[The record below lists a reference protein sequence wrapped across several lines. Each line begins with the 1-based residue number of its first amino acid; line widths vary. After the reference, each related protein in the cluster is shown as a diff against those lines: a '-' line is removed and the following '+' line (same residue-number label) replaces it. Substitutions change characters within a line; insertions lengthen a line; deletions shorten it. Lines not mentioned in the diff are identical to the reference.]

1 MTELRDRVAARLVTA
16 QNARDPAPLRG
27 QDAVDDAL
35 ALLREAAPS
44 PEEAVDL
51 DSVADVFW
59 TFWSRHQG
67 TGDPE
72 AQQNLFVTLGTY
84 GFLCTRLPESRLPE
98 DLREGFGPAD
108 PSHEARFAHL
118 VSSAHADAAVK
129 APDPAAP
136 EPRAALERALAWSD
150 SAIEYVLANDH
161 AGFVEL
167 AFHVLQLNV
176 TRFHVTADP
185 DGLAA
190 AARYARAVCRRLA
203 SVPPGF
209 LDPARAQEVAA
220 VALSTLM
227 DAARLLGAPP
237 LALVERL
244 VAAAPDGA
252 LAPEAAEGLRFL
264 RELYAHP
271 VTWPGER
278 DLHIGAAIADAGIR
292 EHDGGRIACAVRRL
306 RAALAETPAGHPAHS
321 EVTAVLGQAL
331 AALGRE
337 RGDEEATREAAELL
351 DGLGVV
357 SEEDQELVAAYLEL
371 EELSGGD
378 DLRRAGPALARLV
391 EQLRQR
397 AARQGDTP
405 DIHLEI
411 LDLLTRVDDR
421 TGEIDPDA
429 VSDERI
435 TRYGT
440 ALAALPADQPQRH
453 AYVAVL
459 AALTGLRGQALRRTA
474 PDRAELLAAQAR
486 QLTEEALSGAPADFL
501 ASGLL
506 QRGVFDA
513 ALSVAVMSVPM
524 GTAYPEGLIGS
535 IGSIGSNGEPVDGAD
550 EDLAKD
556 LARMTSYLSRMN
568 DLRLDDPENLDADIE
583 VIREMLADTDGEDL
597 SGRAQLSAAL
607 GSALFARAA
616 GRGDPSALEEVV
628 ELLRF
633 ARAHAPDM
641 SGQVDRILAE
651 ALTTLSIGRFDAE
664 GAREA
669 AALLA
674 SSAAA
679 PGLPADEEERADG
692 HPVLTDTDRALM
704 ASHTELHNA
713 LQNYLFGH
721 EPAQL
726 ERAREVAR
734 RMKELAGDAPAGA
747 AGAGP
752 HWYDLMG
759 DAYVDLVETVG
770 PAGGPR
776 PDLTDEVVDQCR
788 RTFAACPAGHPM
800 RPMITM
806 TLARA
811 LMQRAVA
818 LRGTEPERAARLMAE
833 ADDLSDILEAE
844 TPQGSPID
852 LAAMTRTFVDLI
864 GRGRLPEVSPSN
876 TPSPRTPQTPAH
888 PALSQENPLA
898 SLMAP
903 MLARL
908 SGVADPGMWRDPAIP
923 VWMRA
928 SGEIGAAAGAL
939 GRPQPRIDLAL
950 SHLEAAVEAM
960 ADVTDRGSDQQSA
973 EHGLVTFEGDIRAVV
988 ELVLMQILG
997 REGAARLPAQLERM
1011 MQSIEAAAAE
1021 QRAPDGLPDLRAL
1034 FRTVEGPDVDRAAEL
1049 LERGRG
1055 LLLARRIEAR
1065 ADIGDLRSAH
1075 PALAAEF
1082 ERLTDQLADE
1092 PGVPD
1097 PAPAG
1102 HAEWARLARLRAS
1115 RELDELVKRIRSRPG
1130 FDGFLRPLTA
1140 EELRTLAAD
1149 GPVVVLNHGKSF
1161 CLALVVTHR
1170 SITALHLEPGAD
1182 EIADAARR
1190 LRDAVGDINAHGM
1203 SRPSLAQLVA
1213 AGATVRETL
1222 AWTWHK
1228 IVRPVLELV
1237 GAADPVPRQG
1247 VWPRVWWVPTGA
1259 FSALPLHAAQCTSRD
1274 CELDGCGAALDAVVS
1289 SYVPGLQ
1296 TLAYARTRARDRGT
1310 ADHGGALLVA
1320 APEDELPGVAAAAGY
1335 AAELLG
1341 AREPLVGTAATR
1353 EAVLAALGSTSWAH
1367 FGCHAATDPAEPSGA
1382 LLHLPSGET
1391 VSVLE
1396 ICRARP
1402 HSAQLAFLAA
1412 CGTARTAER
1421 LTDEA
1426 IHITSSFLLAGF
1438 PTAVGTLWEIDSAHA
1453 DHVTR
1458 DFYRRM
1464 TGDGATTAAHA
1475 LHDTVRQ
1482 LRRRIPDRPH
1492 IWAAY
1497 VHAGT

>member
-1 MTELRDRVAARLVTA
+1 MTELRDRVAARLVAA
-16 QNARDPAPLRG
+16 QNARDPAPLRT
-27 QDAVDDAL
+27 QEAVDDAL
-35 ALLREAAPS
+35 ALLREAAPL
-44 PEEAVDL
+44 PEEPVEL
-51 DSVADVFW
+51 GPVAAVFW
-59 TFWSRHQG
+59 TFWFRHQG
-67 TGDPE
+67 PEDPE
-72 AQQNLFVTLGTY
+72 VQQNLFFVLGAF
-84 GFLCTRLPESRLPE
+84 GFLCPRLPESAGLPE
-98 DLREGFGPAD
+98 ALRESFDPAD
-108 PSHEARFAHL
+108 PSHDARFAHL
-118 VSSAHADAAVK
+118 VSSAHADAVVR
-129 APDPAAP
+129 APDPGEP
-136 EPRAALERALAWSD
+136 EPRAALDRALAWSD
-150 SAIEYVLANDH
+150 SAIEYVLAEDH
-161 AGFVEL
+161 AGLVEL
-167 AFHVLQLNV
+167 AFHTLQLNV
-176 TRFHVTADP
+176 TRFQVTADP

-190 AARYARAVCRRLA
+190 AARYARAVCRGLA

-252 LAPEAAEGLRFL
+252 LAPEAAEGLRLL
-264 RELYAHP
+264 RELYGNP

-278 DLHIGAAIADAGIR
+278 DLRVGAVIADAGIR
-292 EHDGGRIACAVRRL
+292 EHDAGRIACAVRRL
-306 RAALAETPAGHPAHS
+306 RASLAETPAGHPAHS

-337 RGDEEATREAAELL
+337 CGDEEATREAAELL
-351 DGLGVV
+351 DGIGAV
-357 SEEDQELVAAYLEL
+357 SEEDQELVDAYLEL
-371 EELSGGD
+371 QELGGSD
-378 DLRRAGPALARLV
+378 DPRRAGPAVARLV
-391 EQLRQR
+391 EQFRQR
-397 AARQGDTP
+397 AARQGDAP
-405 DIHLEI
+405 DIQLEI
-411 LDLLTRVDDR
+411 LDLMTRVDDR

-429 VSDERI
+429 ISDERI
-435 TRYGT
+435 TRYRT
-440 ALAALPADQPQRH
+440 ALAALPADEPQRH

-474 PDRAELLAAQAR
+474 PDRAELLAAQVR
-486 QLTEEALSGAPADFL
+486 QLTEEALVGAPADFL

-513 ALSVAVMSVPM
+513 ALSVALMSVPM
-524 GTAYPEGLIGS
+524 GTAYPQGL
-535 IGSIGSNGEPVDGAD
+535 IGSNGEPVDGAD

-583 VIREMLADTDGEDL
+583 VIREMLADTDEEDPA
-597 SGRAQLSAAL
+597 GRATLSAAL

-616 GRGDPSALEEVV
+616 GRGDPSGLEEVV
-628 ELLRF
+628 ELLRY

-679 PGLPADEEERADG
+679 PGLPTDEEEPADG
-692 HPVLTDTDRALM
+692 YPVLTDTDRALL
-704 ASHTELHNA
+704 AARTELHNA

-734 RMKELAGDAPAGA
+734 RMKELARDAPAGA

-759 DAYVDLVETVG
+759 DAYADLVETVG

-800 RPMITM
+800 RPMVTM
-806 TLARA
+806 TLTRA

-844 TPQGSPID
+844 LPDGSPID
-852 LAAMTRTFVDLI
+852 LVAMMRTFIDLI
-864 GRGRLPEVSPSN
+864 GRGRLPEVSSSD
-876 TPSPRTPQTPAH
+876 TPSPRTPQTPEHQAF
-888 PALSQENPLA
+888 SQANPLA

-908 SGVADPGMWRDPAIP
+908 SGVADPGAWRDPAIP

-988 ELVLMQILG
+988 ELVLMQLLG
-997 REGAARLPAQLERM
+997 REGAARLSARLDGVME
-1011 MQSIEAAAAE
+1011 SIEAAAAE
-1021 QRAPDGLPDLRAL
+1021 QRVPELPDFGAL

-1092 PGVPD
+1092 PEVPD
-1097 PAPAG
+1097 PAPPG

-1115 RELDELVKRIRSRPG
+1115 RELDELVERIRTQPG

-1190 LRDAVGDINAHGM
+1190 LRDAVDAINAHGR
-1203 SRPSLAQLVA
+1203 SRPSPAQLVA

-1296 TLAYARTRARDRGT
+1296 TLAYARTRARDRDS

-1341 AREPLVGTAATR
+1341 AREPLVGAAATR
-1353 EAVLAALGSTSWAH
+1353 EAVLAELGSTSWAH

-1402 HSAQLAFLAA
+1402 RSAQLAFLAA

-1464 TGDGATTAAHA
+1464 TGDGAATAAHA